1 MSPKG
6 GESVSEGSSLAG
18 WAGCIHGMC
27 GYSDLGAAASAEGGW
42 GSPLCDLAPVLV
54 VTVLA
59 WEGQGEEGSPG
70 VRPAALRGPPARRR
84 GRFRRS
90 LSAQAGRGW
99 LLSRPCRR
107 RPWGGGVCEL
117 LWGVLSGA
125 DAATGP
131 GDGPQGH
138 VPGSRAERAGGL
150 GPLTP
155 ELCPL

>member
-1 MSPKG
+1 M
-6 GESVSEGSSLAG
+6 
-18 WAGCIHGMC
+18 
-27 GYSDLGAAASAEGGW
+27 
-42 GSPLCDLAPVLV
+42 CDLAPVLV

-70 VRPAALRGPPARRR
+70 SSRAKAWKVQAVTLRSSRKGVAVKLALLKAA
-84 GRFRRS
+84 
-90 LSAQAGRGW
+90 
-99 LLSRPCRR
+99 
-107 RPWGGGVCEL
+107 WGGGVCEL

-138 VPGSRAERAGGL
+138 VPGSRAGRAGGL

>member
-1 MSPKG
+1 M
-6 GESVSEGSSLAG
+6 SEGSSLAG

-59 WEGQGEEGSPG
+59 WEGQGEEGSLSGGPASCSTGSSRAKAWKVQAVTLRSSRKG
-70 VRPAALRGPPARRR
+70 VAVKSALSKAA
-84 GRFRRS
+84 
-90 LSAQAGRGW
+90 
-99 LLSRPCRR
+99 
-107 RPWGGGVCEL
+107 WGGGVCEL

-138 VPGSRAERAGGL
+138 APGSRAGCAGGL